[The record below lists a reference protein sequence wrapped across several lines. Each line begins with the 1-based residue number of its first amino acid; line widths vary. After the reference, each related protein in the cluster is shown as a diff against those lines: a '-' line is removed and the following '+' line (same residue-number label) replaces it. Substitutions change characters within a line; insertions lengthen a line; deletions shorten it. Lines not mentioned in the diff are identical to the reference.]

1 MMLKV
6 NFCLLLLLAT
16 YVCVFAQSFSD
27 ENCLSNRMEMS
38 DSLRCSTK
46 LFSLSPYKPVYV
58 LFGNYTN
65 HINQNPF
72 SETQPKPPA
81 MPADLNNVE
90 LKFQFSTKIKVAH
103 NVLGEQL
110 GGDLWIRYTQTS
122 RWQVYNA
129 QLSRPFR
136 ETNYEPE
143 ALFVIPTR
151 YKIFGLAGV
160 YAGIGINHQSN
171 GRSNPHSRSW
181 NRVFLEAGLETAN
194 LNIVLRPWWRIQE
207 PMEVDDNPG
216 IENFVGRGEIM
227 LAYNYGRHS
236 ISTIARHSLK
246 FKDLQGG
253 GVEIDYALKIYNY
266 LKLHAQVYHGYGESM
281 IDFNHFQTT
290 VGLGLSLIV
299 WR

>member
-1 MMLKV
+1 MVLKF
-6 NFCLLLLLAT
+6 NLFLLLLFQAYL
-16 YVCVFAQSFSD
+16 CVFGQSFSD
-27 ENCLSNRMEMS
+27 QNCLSQRMEIN
-38 DSLRCSTK
+38 DSINSNTK

-65 HINQNPF
+65 HINQSPF

-103 NVLGEQL
+103 NILGEKL
-110 GGDLWIRYTQTS
+110 GGDLWLRYTQTS
-122 RWQVYNA
+122 RWQVYNT

-143 ALFVIPTR
+143 ALFVLPTPF
-151 YKIFGLAGV
+151 KIFGLKGV

-181 NRVFLEAGLETAN
+181 NRVFFEAGLETAN
-194 LNIVLRPWWRIQE
+194 LNIILRPWWRIQE
-207 PMEVDDNPG
+207 PIEIDDNPG
-216 IENFVGRGEIM
+216 IENFIGRGEIM
-227 LAYNYGRHS
+227 IAYNYGRHS
-236 ISTIARHSLK
+236 ISAIGKHSLN
-246 FKDLQGG
+246 FKDFQGG
-253 GVEIDYALKIYNY
+253 GIEIDYALKMYNY
-266 LKLHAQVYHGYGESM
+266 LKLHAQIYHGYGESM